1 YPDPAR
7 FKDEA
12 VRYLA
17 ENAPTILAGGHPWFR
32 VRLTDEEKKV
42 LYEYEDRN
50 KLEQYNTWK
59 NCFLSQSFN
68 ALVASTIE
76 TVPRRPIRLAVYYA
90 TPRGWPEIER
100 MVVRYWIYAGLFVAG
115 SWLFY
120 GWLSRGVLRPLQR
133 VGGAIERMIH
143 SNRVTLIRAPRH
155 EIEKAFNRLAQNQ
168 REILF
173 GLEIE
178 RIVDTLHS
186 QADDP
191 VVVERFLRAIIPA
204 VRTIYPFVRARA
216 YRYAADENRL
226 VPYEDGETL
235 EAGGNPFPAGAA
247 SWPRGEDTLQVG
259 EDGACAIRLESGE
272 QRIGGIQCWPGDESR
287 FSREDLRQM
296 SLEIKKQAENG
307 LARAFTRSRALTQER
322 NRFGINL
329 ATNMGHDLTNI
340 IASGKWDLDTIRR
353 AHRLGIVSM
362 DPAKGSIYLQAVEG
376 LENNLHFLQEMVDI
390 YRSFGYTRRPR
401 YERIDLAALVQELAD
416 LFQLSSSQ
424 RISIQ
429 VAASGPLEAAAEP
442 RLLRMALFNLL
453 ANAAQAIR
461 SGADYQITYEY
472 LIAPA

>member
-1 YPDPAR
+1 P
-7 FKDEA
+7 
-12 VRYLA
+12 
-17 ENAPTILAGGHPWFR
+17 
-32 VRLTDEEKKV
+32 
-42 LYEYEDRN
+42 
-50 KLEQYNTWK
+50 KL
-59 NCFLSQSFN
+59 
-68 ALVASTIE
+68 
-76 TVPRRPIRLAVYYA
+76 
-90 TPRGWPEIER
+90 
-100 MVVRYWIYAGLFVAG
+100 
-115 SWLFY
+115 
-120 GWLSRGVLRPLQR
+120 
-133 VGGAIERMIH
+133 
-143 SNRVTLIRAPRH
+143 RVTLIRAPRH

-178 RIVDTLHS
+178 RIVDMLHS

-191 VVVERFLRAIIPA
+191 VVVERFLRAMIPA
-204 VRTIYPFVRARA
+204 VRAIYPFVRACA
-216 YRYAADENRL
+216 YRYVADENHFVR
-226 VPYEDGETL
+226 YENGDSPEKDGC
-235 EAGGNPFPAGAA
+235 PSPASEA
-247 SWPRGEDTLQVG
+247 SWPGGEDPLQVG
-259 EDGACAIRLESGE
+259 DGGACAIRLESGE
-272 QRIGGIQCWPGDESR
+272 QRIGGIQCWPAEENR
-287 FSREDLRQM
+287 FSHEDLWHMCQ
-296 SLEIKKQAENG
+296 EIKKQAENG

-362 DPAKGSIYLQAVEG
+362 DPAKGTIYLQAVEG

-401 YERIDLAALVQELAD
+401 YERVDLMALIQELAD

-429 VAASGPLEAAAEP
+429 VVAGGPLETAAEP

-461 SGADYQITYEY
+461 NDADFRKQGIVQIQTRMTVEGKVIISIQDNGPGIRDPEGRLLPDSEIGRIFQSGYSTKDQSSGGGLGLSWVKSIIEDFHDGSIQAVNRPEGGACFT
-472 LIAPA
+472 LTFPAVAVHPPAEM